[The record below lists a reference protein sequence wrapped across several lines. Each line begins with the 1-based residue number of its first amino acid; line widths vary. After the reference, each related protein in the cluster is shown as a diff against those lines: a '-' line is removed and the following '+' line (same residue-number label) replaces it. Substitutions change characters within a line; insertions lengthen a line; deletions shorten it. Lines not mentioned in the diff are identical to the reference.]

1 MNPWFLHRRL
11 DRGHVNL
18 TWLADDGSPQNRT
31 KNGSDSG
38 PGPWQPDD
46 DYGGELSSISVVPHP
61 NPVGSRSRDSL
72 GTCPAA
78 RWRALATRGSAGGI
92 GSEDIGWAIFI
103 VDFIKPK
110 RKLMDP
116 PRLPPL
122 GWGGGTPSVGG
133 TVDLFPSNLHC
144 GIDISGSSNIRER
157 HAHGTC
163 TLDFANLKCQR
174 TSFFFRTAT
183 DFSRF
188 RPEEFGSPTW
198 PVRCVTIDHDV
209 HICSS
214 WFHRLHSRRLHIIHV
229 WFPIQ

>member
-122 GWGGGTPSVGG
+122 EWGGGAPHQLVEPLIYFHPTF
-133 TVDLFPSNLHC
+133 TVVSIYQALPTYESD
-144 GIDISGSSNIRER
+144 
-157 HAHGTC
+157 T
-163 TLDFANLKCQR
+163 
-174 TSFFFRTAT
+174 RTA
-183 DFSRF
+183 RA
-188 RPEEFGSPTW
+188 PWILPTW
-198 PVRCVTIDHDV
+198 NANERRSFLELQLTLAGSVRKNSVRQLDLSGVSLSIMMFIFAPVDSIDCIVDGYT
-209 HICSS
+209 
-214 WFHRLHSRRLHIIHV
+214 
-229 WFPIQ
+229 